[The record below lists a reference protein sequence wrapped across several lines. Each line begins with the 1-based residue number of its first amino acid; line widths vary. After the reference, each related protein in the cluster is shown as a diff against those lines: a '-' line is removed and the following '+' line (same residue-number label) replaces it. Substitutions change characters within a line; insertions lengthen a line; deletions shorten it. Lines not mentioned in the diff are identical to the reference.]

1 MFKIDNVIVFFY
13 YKWCDA
19 GIFFINDLLD
29 ENNEFLSFNRFKE
42 IYGIETT
49 FLQYMGI
56 LHMIPQIWKVR
67 IKLTKKITVIT
78 CENFEYVKK
87 KQEIVPIFLQKN
99 CVKPL

>member
-1 MFKIDNVIVFFY
+1 MFFY

-19 GIFFINDLLD
+19 GIVFINDLLD
-29 ENNEFLSFNRFKE
+29 ENNEFLSFNRFQE

-56 LHMIPQIWKVR
+56 LQMIPQIWKVK

-78 CENFEYVKK
+78 CENFEYEKNPNKK
-87 KQEIVPIFLQKN
+87 S
-99 CVKPL
+99 

>member
-1 MFKIDNVIVFFY
+1 LY

-29 ENNEFLSFNRFKE
+29 ENNEFLSFNGFKE

-87 KQEIVPIFLQKN
+87 KNRNRANIFTEIF
-99 CVKPL
+99 C

>member
-1 MFKIDNVIVFFY
+1 MGNLNGIALNKKFKKKMIVPLFFY

-56 LHMIPQIWKVR
+56 LHMIPQIWKV
-67 IKLTKKITVIT
+67 KLTKKS
-78 CENFEYVKK
+78 
-87 KQEIVPIFLQKN
+87 Q
-99 CVKPL
+99 